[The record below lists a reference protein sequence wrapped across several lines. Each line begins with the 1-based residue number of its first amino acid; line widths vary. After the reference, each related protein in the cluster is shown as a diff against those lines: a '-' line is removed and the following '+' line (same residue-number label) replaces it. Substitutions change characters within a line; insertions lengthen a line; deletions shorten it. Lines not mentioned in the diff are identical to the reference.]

1 VATPSTGRLGISK
14 DLRAFVEEM
23 PYERRPIL
31 EFMIRAAREM
41 PAGSHT
47 LDVGAGDAPYRELF
61 THVEYVTADWE
72 NSLHED
78 LAAMDIQAPADDLPV
93 DDGSFDAVLLTQVL
107 EHVPDPGR
115 VLSELWR
122 VLRPG
127 GRLYL
132 SAPLVWELHEL
143 PFDFYRYT
151 SVGLEHLLQAAGFED
166 VSVQPRNDCFST
178 LAQLMRNMSHAMGRA
193 PDGLDDRRESA
204 ARLLRQ
210 LAAQVAAL
218 GPLDVEHSLPLG
230 YAAVATRPG
239 RA

>member
-1 VATPSTGRLGISK
+1 MPTSSTGRLGISE
-14 DLRAFVEEM
+14 DLRGFVEEM
-23 PYERRPIL
+23 PFERGPIL
-31 EFMIRAAREM
+31 EFMLRAAGEM
-41 PAGSHT
+41 PAGSRT

-72 NSLHED
+72 HSLHED
-78 LAAMDIQAPADDLPV
+78 LPAMDIQAPADDLPL
-93 DDGSFDAVLLTQVL
+93 DDESFHAVLLTQVL
-107 EHVPDPGR
+107 EHVPDPPR
-115 VLSELWR
+115 VLSELRR

-151 SVGLEHLLQAAGFED
+151 SVGLEHLLHAAGFEE
-166 VSVQPRNDCFST
+166 VSVEPRNDCFST
-178 LAQLMRNMSHAMGRA
+178 LAQLMRNMSHVMGRA
-193 PDGLDDRRESA
+193 PDGLDDRREVA
-204 ARLLRQ
+204 ARLLRD
-210 LAAQVAAL
+210 LARQVAELA
-218 GPLDVEHSLPLG
+218 PLDVERTLPLG